1 MNGDMMMQTYDGADV
16 VDALGEPVG
25 AVERSYVD
33 ESGTIRLVEVAI
45 GSFFPKHR
53 LIPVADAQLT
63 DGKLA
68 VPYTKDV
75 IVESPDASPT
85 RATLEG
91 ALLER
96 VWASYRSGLESTD
109 VAMAASAVA
118 PGEDVAAAPASRAG
132 AWDDTSEPAPGAAP
146 RVGEV
151 RDRGDVIEIPI
162 VEDEVEVVR
171 RPVVKEVLRVRKD
184 QVTEQRTIDTTVRKE
199 RIEVA
204 QDDDLVARDN
214 QDDTSHS
221 R

>member
-25 AVERSYVD
+25 TVERSYVD
-33 ESGTIRLVEVAI
+33 ESGTVRLVEVAI
-45 GSFFPKHR
+45 GSFFPKYR

-63 DGKLA
+63 DGRLA

-96 VWASYRSGLESTD
+96 VWASYGSGPESTD
-109 VAMAASAVA
+109 VAMAA
-118 PGEDVAAAPASRAG
+118 GEDVAAAPASRAG
-132 AWDDTSEPAPGAAP
+132 ASDDTSEPGPDTAP

-184 QVTEQRTIDTTVRKE
+184 RVTEQQTIDTTVRKE
-199 RIEVA
+199 RIEVT

>member
-1 MNGDMMMQTYDGADV
+1 MNGDMTMQTYDGADV

-45 GSFFPKHR
+45 GLFFPTYR

-63 DGKLA
+63 DGRLA

-75 IVESPDASPT
+75 IVESPDASPA

-96 VWASYRSGLESTD
+96 VWASYGSGPESTD
-109 VAMAASAVA
+109 VAMATSAVA
-118 PGEDVAAAPASRAG
+118 PDEDAAAVPASRAG
-132 AWDDTSEPAPGAAP
+132 ASDDTSEPAPDTAP

-184 QVTEQRTIDTTVRKE
+184 QVTEQQTIATTVRKE

-204 QDDDLVARDN
+204 QDDEVVARDN

>member
-45 GSFFPKHR
+45 GSFFPKYR

-63 DGKLA
+63 DGRLT

-96 VWASYRSGLESTD
+96 VWASYGSGPESTD
-109 VAMAASAVA
+109 VAMAAGAVA
-118 PGEDVAAAPASRAG
+118 AGEDVAAAPASRAG
-132 AWDDTSEPAPGAAP
+132 ASDDTSEPAPGTAP
-146 RVGEV
+146 QVGEV

-184 QVTEQRTIDTTVRKE
+184 QVTEQQTIDTTVRKE

-214 QDDTSHS
+214 QDHTSHS

>member
-25 AVERSYVD
+25 TVERSYVD
-33 ESGTIRLVEVAI
+33 ESGTIGLVEVAI
-45 GSFFPKHR
+45 GSFFPKYR
-53 LIPVADAQLT
+53 LIPVAEAQLT
-63 DGKLA
+63 DGRLA

-96 VWASYRSGLESTD
+96 VWASYGSGPESTD
-109 VAMAASAVA
+109 VAMAAGAMA
-118 PGEDVAAAPASRAG
+118 AGEDVAAPASRAG
-132 AWDDTSEPAPGAAP
+132 ASDDTSEPAPDTAP
-146 RVGEV
+146 RVGKV

-184 QVTEQRTIDTTVRKE
+184 RVTEQQTIDTTVRKE
-199 RIEVA
+199 RIEVT
-204 QDDDLVARDN
+204 QDDDVVARDN
-214 QDDTSHS
+214 QEDT
-221 R
+221 

>member
-1 MNGDMMMQTYDGADV
+1 MNGDLLMQTYDGADV

-45 GSFFPKHR
+45 GSFFPKYR
-53 LIPVADAQLT
+53 LIPVADAQLI
-63 DGKLA
+63 DGRLA

-96 VWASYRSGLESTD
+96 VWASYGSGPESTD
-109 VAMAASAVA
+109 VAMAGSAAA
-118 PGEDVAAAPASRAG
+118 PGEDAAAVPASRAG
-132 AWDDTSEPAPGAAP
+132 ASDDTSEPAPETAP

-184 QVTEQRTIDTTVRKE
+184 QVTEQQTIDTTVRKE

-204 QDDDLVARDN
+204 QDDDVVARDN
-214 QDDTSHS
+214 QDDTSRS

>member
-1 MNGDMMMQTYDGADV
+1 MNGDMMMQTYDATDV

-25 AVERSYVD
+25 IVERSYVD

-45 GSFFPKHR
+45 GSFFPKYR

-63 DGKLA
+63 DGRLT

-96 VWASYRSGLESTD
+96 VWASYGSGTESTD
-109 VAMAASAVA
+109 VAMAA
-118 PGEDVAAAPASRAG
+118 GEDVAAAPASWAG
-132 AWDDTSEPAPGAAP
+132 ASDDTSEPAPGTAP
-146 RVGEV
+146 QVGEV

-184 QVTEQRTIDTTVRKE
+184 QVTEQQTIDTTVRKE

-204 QDDDLVARDN
+204 QDDDVVARDN
-214 QDDTSHS
+214 QHDTSHS